1 MHITPIQNQI
11 ISSPNN
17 RNKMSFGSVEISQK
31 TAHMN
36 RIRDAE
42 TLEKYIEHAEKL
54 ENMQINLKDM
64 VKKWKL
70 TPSMKYVL
78 KNMFKA
84 YGQEETNNLP
94 IKLTTGYSYNYA
106 CRLDF
111 TDYTRGEQ
119 FSDKPG
125 KGTVQFDNPYE
136 KKGFGKLIAKSKL
149 KNFEGIQLPTE
160 KAVLQGIE
168 ENLKERVTELAKTVD
183 ERVADIQRQ
192 DDLDRVRKKY
202 MEKTD
207 ETSPFYRPRKKLNK
221 SSLSCTLDDILKYY
235 QESRE
240 DLFAFND
247 KVTEDGESLLMALV
261 HVQPTEKNMEK
272 YLELV
277 EDLSG
282 RPQRII
288 DYNQKDSTG
297 VPFIDHVLN
306 TENVPLL
313 MLASSRDDL
322 RYEPEL
328 DNTFDNIKDPG
339 FKQMVLDF
347 DIFNNIY
354 NIKHKTIFHRPNPN
368 FDT

>member
-84 YGQEETNNLP
+84 YGEEETNNLSVRLLRGRWP
-94 IKLTTGYSYNYA
+94 DYA
-106 CRLDF
+106 CFLEYSDF
-111 TDYTRGEQ
+111 AGKDKYTKEPNLTHIA
-119 FSDKPG
+119 FY
-125 KGTVQFDNPYE
+125 NPE
-136 KKGFGKLIAKSKL
+136 NKRGFGKLTAKHKL
-149 KNFEGIQLPTE
+149 KEIDGIYLPTE

-168 ENLKERVTELAKTVD
+168 ENLKERVTKLSEEID
-183 ERVADIQRQ
+183 EKLVNVQRQ
-192 DDLDRVRKKY
+192 DDLDRIRKSY
-202 MEKTD
+202 MEKTG
-207 ETSPFYRPRKKLNK
+207 ETDPFYYPREKLHK
-221 SSLSCTLDDILKYY
+221 TSLNCTLDDILNY
-235 QESRE
+235 QKSQN
-240 DLFAFND
+240 DILVFND
-247 KVTEDGESLLMALV
+247 KVTDDGESLLMALV
-261 HVQPTEKNMEK
+261 HVQPTEENMDK
-272 YLELV
+272 YMELV
-277 EDLSG
+277 DDLSR
-282 RPQRII
+282 RPIGLI

-306 TENVPLL
+306 SENAPLL
-313 MLASSRDDL
+313 LLASSCADL

-328 DNTFDNIKDPG
+328 DNTFDNIKDPE
-339 FKQMVLDF
+339 FKKMVLDL

-354 NIKHKTIFHRPNPN
+354 NLKYKTIFHRPNPSL
-368 FDT
+368 D